1 MRFLLCRLPLLLCAA
16 TMVLLRPVPLA
27 AAPNSSASP
36 NASAVETL
44 PPTLR
49 AALTQ
54 AQLPPDAVALLV
66 TDADAGTANSSP
78 LAPRLAHRIHA
89 PMNPASVMKL
99 TTTFAALDMLGP
111 AFTWSTPVYV
121 EGSPHDDT
129 LEGNVYVRG
138 TGDPKLVLER
148 LWLLLRRLQGLGIR
162 HIHGDIVLDHSAFN
176 LPQSDA
182 AQFDGEPLKPYNAS
196 PDALLINYK
205 SVLLTIRPDSST
217 QQAVIQSEPPLAG
230 VDVSRSVPLVSGECG
245 DYRGRLKADFSRPSQ
260 IRLSGAYPL
269 SCGEKVWPVA
279 YVDPNTYALRAV
291 HGLWQELG
299 GSLTGAVRWGQV
311 PAALLQRGPTLENL
325 SPPLADVIRDINK
338 FSNNVMAQQLFLTL
352 GNNNDGTPASFAS
365 ARTRIAAW
373 WQKRWGD
380 TELPLWDNG
389 SGLSRQERISAY
401 ALGALL
407 QSAYQ
412 SPWMS
417 ELMSSLPVS
426 GVDGTLRRSRAGAI
440 AHLKTGTL
448 DGVIA
453 RAGYVE
459 TASGHRLVLVALINH
474 ANANSEAARQFM
486 DTLIDWAAQQR

>member
-1 MRFLLCRLPLLLCAA
+1 MRFLLCRLPSLLCAA
-16 TMVLLRPVPLA
+16 AAALCTPLPSA

-36 NASAVETL
+36 SVSALEAL
-44 PPTLR
+44 PPTLQ

-54 AQLPPDAVALLV
+54 AQIPADAVALLV
-66 TDADAGTANSSP
+66 TDAEAGAANSSALTP
-78 LAPRLAHRIHA
+78 KLAHRIHA

-99 TTTFAALDMLGP
+99 TTTFAALDLLGP

-121 EGSPHDDT
+121 EGTPRDGT
-129 LEGNVYVRG
+129 LDGNVYLRG

-176 LPQSDA
+176 LAQSDA

-205 SVLLTIRPDSST
+205 SVLLTIRPDSGT

-230 VDVSRSVPLVSGECG
+230 VEVSRSVPLVSGECG
-245 DYRGRLKADFSRPSQ
+245 DYRGRLKADFSRANH
-260 IRLSGAYPL
+260 IRFSGAYPV

-291 HGLWQELG
+291 QGLWQELG
-299 GSLTGAVRWGQV
+299 GGLSGTVRWGQV
-311 PAALLQRGPTLENL
+311 PAALLQRGPSLENL

-352 GNNNDGTPASFAS
+352 GTIADGTPASFAS
-365 ARTRIAAW
+365 ASNRISAW

-380 TELPLWDNG
+380 SDLPVWENG

-407 QSAYQ
+407 QSAYR
-412 SPWMS
+412 SPWMP

-448 DGVIA
+448 DSVIA

-459 TASGHRLVLVALINH
+459 TASGQRLVLVAIINH